1 MTRQDYDL
9 IVDAFK
15 LSLDLGPKK
24 EENWDY
30 YKTVTIDDLLNE
42 LSLAY
47 LQATLADE
55 VANDEDFEFCDED
68 YEDDEEECV
77 LGVKPTKEELN

>member
-55 VANDEDFEFCDED
+55 VANDED

>member
-9 IVDAFK
+9 IVDAFN

-24 EENWDY
+24 EENWDQ
-30 YKTVTIDDLLNE
+30 YKTVTIDDLLGE
-42 LSLAY
+42 LSFVY

-55 VANDEDFEFCDED
+55 VANDKD